1 MTNTNNMVIFNSH
14 ATISS
19 TTTLNMYPSASLY
32 GMESTAAGVATMTYL
47 SAVNHS
53 DAGDLVALTVVSS
66 GGDDADRINRVA
78 AMDAMVSKNNTVNKQ
93 GFVVAFSEI
102 ENVKPGGITGIAVT
116 IDS

>member
-1 MTNTNNMVIFNSH
+1 MITIYNSH
-14 ATISS
+14 ASITS
-19 TTTLNMYPSASLY
+19 TATLNAYQAKHLY

-47 SAVNHS
+47 GAVNHS
-53 DAGDLVALTVVSS
+53 DAGDKIALTVASS
-66 GGDDADRINRVA
+66 GTDDADRINRIA
-78 AMDAMVSKNNTVNKQ
+78 GMDGMVSKVNTVNKQ

>member
-1 MTNTNNMVIFNSH
+1 MITIYNAAAVING
-14 ATISS
+14 TDD
-19 TTTLNMYPSASLY
+19 LNVYQTKDFY
-32 GMESTAAGVATMTYL
+32 GMESTAAGVVTSTYL
-47 SAVNHS
+47 GAVNHS
-53 DAGDLVALTVVSS
+53 DAGDVIALTVVSS
-66 GGDDADRINRVA
+66 GADDADRINRIA